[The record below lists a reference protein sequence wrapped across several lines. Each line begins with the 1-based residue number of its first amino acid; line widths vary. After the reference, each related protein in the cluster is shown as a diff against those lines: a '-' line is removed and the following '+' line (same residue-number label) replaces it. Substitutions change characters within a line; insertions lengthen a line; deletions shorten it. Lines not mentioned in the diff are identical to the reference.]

1 MVKTFFFVAEYWHQ
15 KYKYLEEYLED
26 QDFNISMMDVRFHYA
41 LHEAS
46 QQKTNF

>member
-1 MVKTFFFVAEYWHQ
+1 MHQ
-15 KYKYLEEYLED
+15 EYKYLEEYLED

-46 QQKTNF
+46 PAENQF